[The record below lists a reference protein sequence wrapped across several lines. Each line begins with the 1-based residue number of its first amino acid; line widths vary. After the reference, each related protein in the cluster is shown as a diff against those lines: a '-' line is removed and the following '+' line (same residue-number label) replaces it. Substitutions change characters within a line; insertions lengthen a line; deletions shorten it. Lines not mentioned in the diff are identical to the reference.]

1 MSSPKKTYPGSSQKS
16 IGYYYYY
23 YWVLYVAQAISA
35 ITLAD
40 VASTETTNID
50 TQPTTNAGET
60 TTTKE
65 DTAVIKNTESLKLI
79 RSGKC
84 GKSH

>member
-1 MSSPKKTYPGSSQKS
+1 M
-16 IGYYYYY
+16 
-23 YWVLYVAQAISA
+23 
-35 ITLAD
+35 
-40 VASTETTNID
+40 ASTETTNID

-79 RSGKC
+79 RSGVVNPIENDTC
-84 GKSH
+84 EKSNTDETGFTEMRNTRQSRTYILET